1 MCAESDSY
9 LTITQES
16 QAETK
21 VKGSRFIGRAFKCDS
36 RDAAEET
43 LADMRKKEFD
53 ATHHCYAY
61 IIRPPDTKES
71 IDNSPDRQ
79 TFRYSDD
86 GEPSGSAG
94 KPIFDQISGR
104 ELVDT
109 LVVVTRYYG
118 GTKLGVGGLVRAYSD
133 SASQVLEQAGVT
145 KHYHYVSYQIE
156 IEFSY
161 YQQLLNLINALA
173 GHVDDSEFSANVSLN
188 ARIRVSKAEEFQ
200 HKFTEL
206 THGKGVIS
214 KQN

>member
-1 MCAESDSY
+1 MSVESDSF
-9 LTITQES
+9 LTITQDS

-21 VKGSRFIGRAFKCDS
+21 VKGSRFIGRVFKCES
-36 RDAAEET
+36 REAAEEK
-43 LADMRKKEFD
+43 LAELRKKEFD

-61 IIRPPDTKES
+61 IIRPADSNES

-94 KPIFDQISGR
+94 KPILDQITGR

-145 KHYHYVSYQIE
+145 KNYHYVSYRIE

-161 YQQLLNLINALA
+161 YQQLLNLISALA
-173 GHVDDSEFSANVSLN
+173 GHVDDSDFSANVSLSV
-188 ARIRVSKAEEFQ
+188 RIRVSKAEEFQ

-214 KQN
+214 KHN